1 MKKQTLYAVS
11 FFLFVMFSPNML
23 FSQHKNEKYQMD
35 EFVINLMNKMTLEE
49 KLGQLNLLSPNANT
63 GPFATKKY
71 AEKLKDGS
79 GGNIFSLVG
88 TSSEIK
94 QKLELAE
101 NSRLK
106 IPVLSGLDIIHGFK
120 TVFPIPLGLSCTWNM
135 PLIEQTAHVAAIE
148 GSAAGYNWTYSPM
161 LDITRDP
168 RWGRVMEGSGEDP
181 YLGSLVARA
190 MVKGYQG
197 NDLKNETSLMAC
209 LKHFGMYGAAEAGR
223 DYNTTD
229 MSRLTMYQVYLPP
242 YKAAVDAGVGSVMSS
257 FNEVDGVPATAN
269 NWLLNEVLK
278 KQWGFKGFV
287 VTDYIAIYELM
298 AHGVAPNIKQAAELA
313 INAGTD
319 MDMVSE
325 SFIATLKQSV
335 KEGSVSM
342 ATVDAACRRVLEA
355 KYKLGLFTNPYR
367 NFDPEKATRVT
378 LTPENK
384 KVAKEAALQSMVL
397 LENKN
402 NTLPLKKNI
411 NIALVGPFANNKT
424 EMLSMWSPNGDEGS
438 VVTLYDGIKKINP
451 NVSYAEGTQI
461 SNDSL
466 LLGFAGWDFDMKV
479 QKKLVDE
486 AVALAAKSD
495 VVVAVLGETKGMS
508 GEAHSMT
515 NIALPDCQLA
525 LLKALKST
533 GKRVVLLITSGRPLI
548 IQQAL
553 PYADAVV
560 EMWRLGTESGT
571 AVADVLF
578 GDYNPSGKLTMTFPR
593 SIGQIPI
600 YYNHKNTGRPYFG
613 ERKRFFKSNYM
624 DQSNDPLYPF
634 GYGLSYTTF
643 SYGKIQLS
651 DTLLIG
657 SSKTLTAKISI
668 SNTGKYAG
676 EETVQLYLND
686 PVASVTRP
694 VKELKKYQKVLLQAG
709 ESKEI
714 SFTLSPED
722 LKFYNSQLKWDWES
736 GKFNL
741 YIGTNS
747 KDVVK
752 TAFVWNKK

>member
-1 MKKQTLYAVS
+1 MKKQILNTLS
-11 FFLFVMFSPNML
+11 FSILLTLLPTIILGQQKNDKQHMDAFVT
-23 FSQHKNEKYQMD
+23 Q
-35 EFVINLMNKMTLEE
+35 LMSKMTLEE
-49 KLGQLNLLSPNANT
+49 KLGQLNLLSSNANT
-63 GPFATKKY
+63 GPFASKKY

-79 GGNIFSLVG
+79 GGNIFGLVG
-88 TSSEIK
+88 TSSEINE
-94 QKLELAE
+94 KLKLAE

-135 PLIEQTAHVAAIE
+135 PLIEQTARVAAIE
-148 GSAAGYNWTYSPM
+148 GSAAGYNWTFSPM

-181 YLGSLVARA
+181 YFGSLVARS

-197 NDLKNETSLMAC
+197 DDLKNENSLMAC

-229 MSRLTMYQVYLPP
+229 MSRITMYQFYLPP

-269 NWLLNEVLK
+269 NWLLNDVLK

-298 AHGVAPNIKQAAELA
+298 AHGVAADIKQAAELA

-325 SFIATLKQSV
+325 AFMATLKQSV
-335 KEGSVSM
+335 KEGKVSM

-355 KYKLGLFTNPYR
+355 KYKMGLFTNPYR
-367 NFDPEKATRVT
+367 NFDPGKATRVT

-397 LENKN
+397 LENKS

-411 NIALVGPFANNKT
+411 NIALVGPFANNKS
-424 EMLSMWSPNGDEGS
+424 EMFSMWSPNGDEGS

-451 NVSYAEGTQI
+451 NVNYAEGTQI

-466 LLGFAGWDFDMKV
+466 LMNFAGWGFDQKE

-486 AVALAAKSD
+486 AVTLAAKSD
-495 VVVAVLGETKGMS
+495 VVVAVLGETRGMS

-515 NIALPDCQLA
+515 NIALQDCQLE
-525 LLKALKST
+525 LLKALKGT
-533 GKRVVLLITSGRPLI
+533 GKPVVLLITSGRPLI

-553 PYADAVV
+553 PYADAVI
-560 EMWRLGTESGT
+560 EMWRLGTESGN

-593 SIGQIPI
+593 TVGQIPI
-600 YYNHKNTGRPYFG
+600 YYNHKNTGRPYAG

-624 DQSNDPLYPF
+624 DQSNEPLYPF

-657 SSKTLTAKISI
+657 SNKTMIARITV

-694 VKELKKYQKVLLQAG
+694 VKELKQFQKVFLQPG

-714 SFTLSPED
+714 SFTLTAEE

-736 GKFNL
+736 GKFNVF
-741 YIGTNS
+741 IGTNS

-752 TAFVWNKK
+752 TAFVWNK

>member
-1 MKKQTLYAVS
+1 MKKQILNTLT
-11 FFLFVMFSPNML
+11 FSILLTLLPTIIL
-23 FSQHKNEKYQMD
+23 GQQKNDKQQMD
-35 EFVINLMNKMTLEE
+35 AYVNQLMSKMTLEE
-49 KLGQLNLLSPNANT
+49 KLGQLNLLSSNANT
-63 GPFATKKY
+63 GPFASKKY

-88 TSSEIK
+88 TSSEINE
-94 QKLELAE
+94 KLKLAE

-135 PLIEQTAHVAAIE
+135 PLIEQTARVAAIE
-148 GSAAGYNWTYSPM
+148 GSAAGYNWTFSPM
-161 LDITRDP
+161 LDIARDP

-197 NDLKNETSLMAC
+197 NDLKSENSLMAC

-229 MSRLTMYQVYLPP
+229 MSRLTMYQFYLPP

-269 NWLLNEVLK
+269 NWLLNDVLK

-298 AHGVAPNIKQAAELA
+298 AHGVAADIKQAAELA

-319 MDMVSE
+319 MEMVSE
-325 SFIATLKQSV
+325 AFMATLKQSV
-335 KEGSVSM
+335 KEGKVSM
-342 ATVDAACRRVLEA
+342 TTIDNACRRILEA
-355 KYKLGLFTNPYR
+355 KYKMGLFTNPYR

-378 LTPENK
+378 LTPENR

-397 LENKN
+397 LENKS
-402 NTLPLKKNI
+402 NTLPLKKNA
-411 NIALVGPFANNKT
+411 NIALIGPFANNKS
-424 EMLSMWSPNGDEGS
+424 EMFSMWSPNGDEGS

-451 NVSYAEGTQI
+451 NVNYAEGTQI

-466 LLGFAGWDFDMKV
+466 LMNFAGWGFDQKE
-479 QKKLVDE
+479 QKKLLDE
-486 AVALAAKSD
+486 AVTLAAKSD
-495 VVVAVLGETKGMS
+495 VVVAVLGETRGMS

-515 NIALPDCQLA
+515 NIALQDCQLE
-525 LLKALKST
+525 LLKALKGT
-533 GKRVVLLITSGRPLI
+533 GKPVVLLITSGRPLI

-553 PYADAVV
+553 PYTDAVI
-560 EMWRLGTESGT
+560 EMWRLGTESGN

-593 SIGQIPI
+593 SVGQIPI
-600 YYNHKNTGRPYFG
+600 YYNHKNTGRPYAG

-624 DQSNDPLYPF
+624 DQSNEPLYPF

-643 SYGKIQLS
+643 SYSKIQLS
-651 DTLLIG
+651 DTLLTG
-657 SSKTLTAKISI
+657 SNKTLTAKITV

-686 PVASVTRP
+686 PIASVTRP
-694 VKELKKYQKVLLQAG
+694 VKELKMFQKVFLQPG

-714 SFTLSPED
+714 AFKISPED

-752 TAFVWNKK
+752 TAFVWNK

>member
-1 MKKQTLYAVS
+1 MDA
-11 FFLFVMFSPNML
+11 FVT
-23 FSQHKNEKYQMD
+23 Q
-35 EFVINLMNKMTLEE
+35 LMSKMTLEE
-49 KLGQLNLLSPNANT
+49 KLGQLNLLSSNANT
-63 GPFATKKY
+63 GPFASKKY

-79 GGNIFSLVG
+79 GGNIFGLVG
-88 TSSEIK
+88 TSSEINE
-94 QKLELAE
+94 KLKLAE

-120 TVFPIPLGLSCTWNM
+120 TVFPIPLGLSCSWNM
-135 PLIEQTAHVAAIE
+135 PLIEQTARIAAIE
-148 GSAAGYNWTYSPM
+148 GSAVGYNWTFSPM
-161 LDITRDP
+161 VDISRDP

-181 YLGSLVARA
+181 YLGSLIASA

-197 NDLKNETSLMAC
+197 DNLKNETSLMAC

-269 NWLLNEVLK
+269 SWLLNDILR

-287 VTDYIAIYELM
+287 VTDYVAIRELM
-298 AHGVAPNIKQAAELA
+298 AHGVAADIKQAAELA

-325 SFIATLKQSV
+325 SYMASLKQSI
-335 KEGSVSM
+335 KEGKVSM
-342 ATVDAACRRVLEA
+342 ATIDVACRRVLEA

-367 NFDPEKATRVT
+367 NFDPQKAARVT
-378 LTPENK
+378 LTPENR
-384 KVAKEAALQSMVL
+384 KVAKDAALRSMVL
-397 LENKN
+397 LENNN
-402 NTLPLKKNI
+402 NTLPLKKNA
-411 NIALVGPFANNKT
+411 NIALIGPFANNKS

-451 NVSYAEGTQI
+451 NVNYAEGTQI

-466 LLGFAGWDFDMKV
+466 LMNFAGWGFDQKE

-486 AVALAAKSD
+486 AVTLAAKSD
-495 VVVAVLGETKGMS
+495 VVVAVLGETRGMS

-515 NIALPDCQLA
+515 NIALQDCQLE
-525 LLKALKST
+525 LLKALKGT
-533 GKRVVLLITSGRPLI
+533 GKPVVLLITSGRPLI

-553 PYADAVV
+553 PYADAVI
-560 EMWRLGTESGT
+560 EMWRLGTESGN

-593 SIGQIPI
+593 SVGQIPI
-600 YYNHKNTGRPYFG
+600 YYNHKNTGRPYAG

-624 DQSNDPLYPF
+624 DQTNEPLYPF

-643 SYGKIQLS
+643 NYGKIQLS
-651 DTLLIG
+651 DTLLTG
-657 SSKTLTAKISI
+657 SNKTLTAEITV

-694 VKELKKYQKVLLQAG
+694 VKELKMFQKVFLQPG

-714 SFTLSPED
+714 AFKISPED

-747 KDVVK
+747 KDVMK
-752 TAFVWNKK
+752 TAFVWNK

>member
-1 MKKQTLYAVS
+1 MKKQTLYAVLLVI
-11 FFLFVMFSPNML
+11 FLVFIPSIL
-23 FSQHKNEKYQMD
+23 FSQKKDEKHQMD
-35 EFVINLMNKMTLEE
+35 EFITNLMSKMTLEE

-88 TSSEIK
+88 TPSDVK
-94 QKLELAE
+94 AKLELAE

-106 IPVLSGLDIIHGFK
+106 IPVLSGLDIIHGYK
-120 TVFPIPLGLSCTWNM
+120 TIFPIPLGLACTWNM
-135 PLIEQTAHVAAIE
+135 DLIQQTARIAAIE
-148 GSAAGYNWTYSPM
+148 ASAAGYNWTYSPM
-161 LDITRDP
+161 VDISRDP

-181 YLGSLVARA
+181 TLGGKIAAA

-209 LKHFGMYGAAEAGR
+209 LKHFAMYGAAEAGR

-229 MSRLTMYQVYLPP
+229 MSRLAMYQVYLPP

-269 NWLLNEVLK
+269 SWLMNDVLR

-287 VTDYIAIYELM
+287 VTDFIAIRELI
-298 AHGVAPNIKQAAELA
+298 AHGVAEDIKQAAELA
-313 INAGTD
+313 INAGID

-325 SFIATLKQSV
+325 SYIASLKQSV
-335 KEGSVSM
+335 KEGTVSM
-342 ATVDAACRRVLEA
+342 ATIDASCRRILEA

-367 NFDPEKATRVT
+367 NFDPDKASRVT

-384 KVAKEAALQSMVL
+384 QTAKEAALKSMVL

-402 NTLPLKKNI
+402 NTLPLNKNVK
-411 NIALVGPFANNKT
+411 IALVGPFADNKT
-424 EMLSMWSPNGDEGS
+424 EMFSMWSPNGDEDN
-438 VVTLYDGIKKINP
+438 VVTLYDGIKKNHP
-451 NVSYAEGTQI
+451 NVSFAMGTQI

-466 LLGFAGWDFDMKV
+466 LLNYTGWGYDAKE
-479 QKKLVDE
+479 QKRLVDE
-486 AVALAAKSD
+486 AVALASKSD

-515 NIALPDCQLA
+515 NISLPDCQLA

-533 GKRVVLLITSGRPLI
+533 GKPVVLLITSGRPLI
-548 IQQAL
+548 IQNAL
-553 PYADAVV
+553 PYADAII
-560 EMWRLGTESGT
+560 EMWRLGTEAGT

-593 SIGQIPI
+593 SVGQIPI
-600 YYNHKNTGRPYFG
+600 YYNHKNTGRPYAG

-624 DQSNDPLYPF
+624 DQSNSPLYPF

-643 SYGKIQLS
+643 NYSNIQLS
-651 DTLLIG
+651 DTLLVG
-657 SSKTLTAKISI
+657 SNKMLKAKVII

-694 VKELKKYQKVLLQAG
+694 VKELKTFQKVFLQPG
-709 ESKEI
+709 DSKELT
-714 SFTLSPED
+714 FLLTPED

-736 GKFNL
+736 GKFNV
-741 YIGTNS
+741 YIGTS
-747 KDVVK
+747 SEVTKQ
-752 TAFVWNKK
+752 AGFVWKK